1 MESPGEGSVMIARL
15 RGTLHEKTP
24 ERIIVDVQGVG
35 YDLRVP
41 LSTYGSL
48 PAVGEEVKLL
58 VHTHVREDAIS
69 LFGFQT
75 RGERYLFE
83 KMIGVSGVGPR
94 LAIALLS
101 GVPPAEL
108 VESIRQGN
116 VAALCRVP
124 GVGRKTAERLV
135 VDLRD
140 KMEGEGGEPGRPG
153 KGVFGGAAEG
163 ESAILS
169 DVLSALVNLGYPPRN
184 AEKALQDAR
193 RAAAPGRSRGER
205 PAVSFE
211 GLLRDALRSL
221 SAGR

>member
-1 MESPGEGSVMIARL
+1 
-15 RGTLHEKTP
+15 
-24 ERIIVDVQGVG
+24 
-35 YDLRVP
+35 
-41 LSTYGSL
+41 
-48 PAVGEEVKLL
+48 
-58 VHTHVREDAIS
+58 
-69 LFGFQT
+69 
-75 RGERYLFE
+75 
-83 KMIGVSGVGPR
+83 MIGVSGVGPR

-205 PAVSFE
+205 AAVSFE

>member
-1 MESPGEGSVMIARL
+1 M
-15 RGTLHEKTP
+15 
-24 ERIIVDVQGVG
+24 DVQGVG

-48 PAVGEEVKLL
+48 PAIGEEVRLL

-69 LFGFQT
+69 LFGFRT
-75 RGERYLFE
+75 PRERTLFE

-101 GVPPAEL
+101 GISPEEL
-108 VESIRQGN
+108 VEAIRGGN

-140 KMEGEGGEPGRPG
+140 KLDVPGEPARGG
-153 KGVFGGAAEG
+153 KGVFPAASEG
-163 ESAILS
+163 EGAVLS
-169 DVLSALVNLGYPPRN
+169 DVLSALINLGYPARD
-184 AEKALQDAR
+184 AEKALLDAR
-193 RAAAPGRSRGER
+193 RAAESGPGRGEK
-205 PAVSFE
+205 PVLTFE
-211 GLLRDALRSL
+211 RLLRDALRSV
-221 SAGR
+221 SAAR